1 MKKLIIFLSFILVSC
16 SETEPVDIKILDFK
30 KNNEESTS
38 GVYSYL
44 NKPYSG
50 PFFEREKDKNGFT
63 DFYYLGEMVNGIKH
77 GDIIKF
83 KDKNEN
89 PILRNTYNNG
99 KIIGPLVFYDSD
111 GESLLSNDMM
121 FEIASIDKY
130 GWDVLS
136 EQEYIFYIDTENLV
150 MKTFYRQKKPDSF
163 RYKSLENKGEVGN
176 EYDIWYTWSKQKI
189 SLNDI
194 EKFSSYEKY
203 YFTEFYRDIFKT
215 KNEISDYSF
224 NFVGPN
230 EITLKEI
237 TMLDNVN
244 GVRDTLI
251 TNYTLNQIK
260 IDSLILSI
268 PEKDIPKNSEWEKE
282 MDELFKKE
290 FPSFIDD

>member
-38 GVYSYL
+38 GVYFYL

-99 KIIGPLVFYDSD
+99 KIIGPLVFYNSNGD
-111 GESLLSNDMM
+111 GYVRNDMM
-121 FEIASIDKY
+121 FKVILMDFDVRKLSNQEI
-130 GWDVLS
+130 
-136 EQEYIFYIDTENLV
+136 IFYINTENLV
-150 MKTFYRQKKPDSF
+150 MKTFFRQKKPDSF

-260 IDSLILSI
+260 IDSLILSS
-268 PEKDIPKNSEWEKE
+268 PEKDIPRNSEFDKE
-282 MDELFKKE
+282 IEELLKKE
-290 FPSFIDD
+290 YPWMYDD

>member
-38 GVYSYL
+38 GVYFYL

-99 KIIGPLVFYDSD
+99 KIIGPLVFYNSN
-111 GESLLSNDMM
+111 GEGYVRNDMM
-121 FEIASIDKY
+121 FKVILMDFDVRKLSNQEI
-130 GWDVLS
+130 
-136 EQEYIFYIDTENLV
+136 IFYINTENLV
-150 MKTFYRQKKPDSF
+150 MKTFFRQKKPDSF

-260 IDSLILSI
+260 IDSLILSS
-268 PEKDIPKNSEWEKE
+268 PEKDIPRNSEFDKE
-282 MDELFKKE
+282 IEELLKKE
-290 FPSFIDD
+290 YPWMYDD